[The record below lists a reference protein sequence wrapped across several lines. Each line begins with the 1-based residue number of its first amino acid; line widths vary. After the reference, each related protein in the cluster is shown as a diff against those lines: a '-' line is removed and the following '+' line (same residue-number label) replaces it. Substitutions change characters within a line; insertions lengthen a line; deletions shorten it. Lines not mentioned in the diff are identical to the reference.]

1 MTVLGAPLEFCLFGL
16 TLLGVAVLHNRT
28 LEVALTGL
36 ENILRLGLQESK
48 ACGGNNTYAI
58 IIEEC
63 YGIYFFF

>member
-1 MTVLGAPLEFCLFGL
+1 MCE
-16 TLLGVAVLHNRT
+16 LLNVMDVKIIQ
-28 LEVALTGL
+28 VALTGL